1 MKTTVFSAI
10 HGSTMEGGFTM
21 LQTNTTTIPYESKD
35 FVRRYLRYLAS
46 DFCWPQALIQ
56 NVGLD
61 PYRIGHQLLFLMG
74 TKSRWGKHHFDL

>member
-1 MKTTVFSAI
+1 
-10 HGSTMEGGFTM
+10 M

-35 FVRRYLRYLAS
+35 FVRRYLAS

-61 PYRIGHQLLFLMG
+61 PYNRIGHQLLFLIHDGDQISMG
-74 TKSRWGKHHFDL
+74 QVNMDKKRPFDL